1 MAFLWPRG
9 GNKFNWSDI
18 HAIKTF
24 FLHKYFI
31 ITCHSEYMSFWTCVI
46 PNICH
51 IYSSYLHRL
60 AFIPRA
66 RKLTTRGCHICKC
79 KSRLHFEFV
88 FIPVIWIRDTVKPN
102 LWRELRWA
110 FPNCLKNVVCLI
122 LPIFTLDLVQDK
134 NINLLCW
141 NWTGLVWWCLKIK

>member
-1 MAFLWPRG
+1 MDWHPIPSYKDIFLMQVLY
-9 GNKFNWSDI
+9 NN
-18 HAIKTF
+18 
-24 FLHKYFI
+24 L
-31 ITCHSEYMSFWTCVI
+31 SFWTCVI

-51 IYSSYLHRL
+51 ISSYLHCL
-60 AFIPRA
+60 AHIPRA
-66 RKLTTRGCHICKC
+66 RKLTTRGWHIFKC

-102 LWRELRWA
+102 LWREFRWA

-122 LPIFTLDLVQDK
+122 LSIFTLDLVQDK

-141 NWTGLVWWCLKIK
+141 NWTGLVLWCLKIK

>member
-1 MAFLWPRG
+1 MAFLWPSRV
-9 GNKFNWSDI
+9 NKFNWIDI
-18 HAIKTF
+18 QAMKNF

-31 ITCHSEYMSFWTCVI
+31 ITCHSELVSFQIFV
-46 PNICH
+46 
-51 IYSSYLHRL
+51 IYSSYLNCL
-60 AFIPRA
+60 AYIPRA